1 MGLHMLTGI
10 INSLYFWTLFIRC
23 FFLRPSLI
31 AMHPKTYNPEEI
43 NAELFAYFERPV
55 GNHAGFSQ
63 QCSGFPQL
71 CHFTARKFG
80 PHSKYALLENLDL
93 ILSDDDHP
101 YTGNP
106 WDHHQ
111 DKLRMNQ
118 TTNGTIYYLI
128 ENGILREVPDNFT
141 LTTFHLKITG
151 NIAPLT
157 EEDKQLYPIG
167 NPFPSRRDGSLVKLP
182 KRLQLWLVKDGK
194 RHAIP
199 NMETFNSIKPP
210 LHLKDIIVLPESDME
225 QIPLGPPIPNVNTA
239 GKI

>member
-1 MGLHMLTGI
+1 
-10 INSLYFWTLFIRC
+10 
-23 FFLRPSLI
+23 
-31 AMHPKTYNPEEI
+31 MHPKTYGPEEI

-63 QCSGFPQL
+63 QCSGFPEL

-80 PHSKYALLENLDL
+80 PHAKYTLMENLDL
-93 ILSDDDHP
+93 ILSDEDHP

-111 DKLRMNQ
+111 DKLRVVR
-118 TTNGTIYYLI
+118 TTNGSLFYLI
-128 ENGILREVPDNFT
+128 ENGVLREMPDNFT
-141 LTTFHLKITG
+141 MHTFHVKVTE
-151 NIAPLT
+151 NIPPLT
-157 EEDKQLYPIG
+157 EEDKRIYPIG
-167 NPFPSRRDGSLVKLP
+167 PRIPSRKDGSLLKMP
-182 KRLQLWLVKDGK
+182 KRNQLWLVKNGH

-210 LHLKDIIVLPESDME
+210 LHLKDIIVLPESDIE
-225 QIPLGPPIPNVNTA
+225 QIPLGTPIPNVVTA